1 MFSGVTLFLNGCTP
15 LRLPGAA
22 RDARPRS
29 RRAHD
34 RRPRSCAGILV
45 RPDGFPLLD
54 RVKETGPEIASR
66 IGADPIELEIAD
78 LDGGDGQIIELIR
91 YIRPAGRPIRARSSD
106 PGTAHIAVRVDD
118 LDAALER
125 LRGSQGRQISRRPLV
140 LHDPGG
146 SCDEVTC

>member
-54 RVKETGPEIASR
+54 RVTETGPEIASL
-66 IGADPIELEIAD
+66 IGADPVELEIAD

-91 YIRPAGRPIRARSSD
+91 YIRPAGRPTQARSSD
-106 PGTAHIAVRVDD
+106 PGSAYIAVQVEDI
-118 LDAALER
+118 DAAFER
-125 LRGSQGRQISRRPLV
+125 IQGSQGRQISRRPIGSDRV
-140 LHDPGG
+140 QGRGG
-146 SCDEVTC
+146 L